1 MISCACIVSNEDA
14 IEVYT
19 PERPY
24 TVYTG
29 SKNGKKLWLTAMRE
43 TIYNLLLKE
52 EKCFESADK
61 SISKWCALDRILF
74 MHYNIVSRTIW
85 CV

>member
-1 MISCACIVSNEDA
+1 MNCDVITLHVVTNEDA

-24 TVYTG
+24 IVYTG
-29 SKNGKKLWLTAMRE
+29 SKNDKKLWLTAIRE

-52 EKCFESADK
+52 EKCTESAEK
-61 SISKWCALDRILF
+61 SISKW
-74 MHYNIVSRTIW
+74 
-85 CV
+85 